1 MARFRLTVA
10 AALFVSAFHIEAAPL
25 QLDMTLLAQN
35 KQRIDNADPAVMPAW
50 LTLKRQANRA
60 LKQPLYSVT
69 QKTMPAPS
77 GDIHDYFSF
86 SNYWW
91 PNPNTSDGMPWVR
104 KDGEINPAANSEQSN
119 KSQLN
124 SFSRDV
130 WNLALA
136 WQLSGNN
143 HFAEKARDQLVNW
156 FITPGTRMNPN
167 LNWSQRIPG
176 NQSIR
181 GSGILDGRV
190 LVKIIDAIEI
200 LHDGGKLDNKS
211 YQAIRQWY
219 QDYYQWL
226 TTSAIGFKEDNAYNN
241 HGTWY
246 DVQVASIAWWLG
258 DKKAARERLNITKM
272 RRIPAQF
279 TAQGEPQT
287 EVDRT
292 RSWHYSNFLLEAYI
306 PLGRLGERANI
317 NLWQAGNG
325 ERRLENGYRF
335 IAQFIN
341 TNHSWPYADSDR
353 FNPQEA
359 LENMVVAASIWPQ
372 NIEFKTSSMWLIH
385 QAPNSVIH
393 LTYRL

>member
-1 MARFRLTVA
+1 MNGFQLTIL
-10 AALFVSAFHIEAAPL
+10 ALLLVSTFPSKAAPL
-25 QLDMTLLAQN
+25 QLDMAVLAQN
-35 KQRIDNADPAVMPAW
+35 KQRIDNGDPAVIPAW
-50 LTLKRQANRA
+50 LTLERQANRA

-69 QKTMPAPS
+69 LKPMPAPS
-77 GDIHDYFSF
+77 GDYHDYFSF

-104 KDGEINPAANSEQSN
+104 KDGEINPSASGEQSN

-124 SFSRDV
+124 SFTRDV

-143 HFAEKARDQLVNW
+143 AYAEKARDQLVNW
-156 FITPGTRMNPN
+156 FITPDTRMNPN

-176 NQSIR
+176 NQSVR

-190 LVKIIDAIEI
+190 LVKVIDAIEI
-200 LHDGGKLDNKS
+200 LHDAGKLDNKS

-219 QDYYQWL
+219 RDYYQWL
-226 TTSAIGFKEDNAYNN
+226 TTSHSGFKEDNAYNN

-258 DKKAARERLNITKM
+258 DKKAAKERLNITKM

-279 TAQGEPQT
+279 TAAGEPQT

-292 RSWHYSNFLLEAYI
+292 RSWHYSNFLLEAYT
-306 PLGRLGERANI
+306 PLGRLGEKAKV
-317 NLWQAGNG
+317 NLWQAGHG
-325 ERRLENGYRF
+325 DRSLEKGYRF

-341 TNHSWPYADSDR
+341 TNKPWPYADRDR

-359 LENMVVAASIWPQ
+359 LDNMVAAASIWPD
-372 NIEFKTSSMWLIH
+372 NIELKNSAHRLIH
-385 QAPNSVIH
+385 NNPNAVIN
-393 LTYRL
+393 LTYHL